1 MTMTRT
7 FIAIA
12 VLAGSV
18 AAAFAVGQISGT
30 TAADASATRTYSLRV
45 GDKVTVPAIRQTCSV
60 FREGG
65 APELFCARLRSPH
78 HQVTIFRDR
87 IQVWKAGK
95 PDSPAWSGRP

>member
-1 MTMTRT
+1 MTVTRT
-7 FIAIA
+7 FIATA

-18 AAAFAVGQISGT
+18 GAAFFAGQSSGT
-30 TAADASATRTYSLRV
+30 TAAHASATRAYSLRV

-65 APELFCARLRSPH
+65 APELFCTRPRSPH

-87 IQVWKAGK
+87 IQVWRAGN
-95 PDSPAWSGRP
+95 PDGPAWSGRP